1 MTDELNMIEQLKDVM
16 SSAGAFL
23 HNKLTFNFKSA
34 GVYKEASITDFPPE
48 TIAALL
54 DYGTRKLND
63 RVNSLYATPNNEK
76 SREALVEQV
85 YNEALAGKLAERKA
99 PGSSEQNQFRDFIL
113 LYLRSQNV
121 PAATLKPL
129 KGATPAAIVNTI
141 WHNADD
147 ARREAIKVELF
158 NRWKKSLDM
167 LDMDINI

>member
-1 MTDELNMIEQLKDVM
+1 MTDELNLIEQLKDVM
-16 SSAGAFL
+16 SNAGVLL

-34 GVYKEASITDFPPE
+34 GICKEASITDFPPE

-85 YNEALAGKLAERKA
+85 YNEALAGKLAERKS
-99 PGSSEQNQFRDFIL
+99 PGSAEQNQFRDFIL

-158 NRWKKSLDM
+158 NRWKKSQDM
-167 LDMDINI
+167 LNMDIDI

>member
-1 MTDELNMIEQLKDVM
+1 MTDDLNLTAKAQDTLNAAVAILN
-16 SSAGAFL
+16 
-23 HNKLTFNFKSA
+23 NKLTFNFKSA
-34 GVYKEASITDFPPE
+34 GICKEASITDFPSE

-76 SREALVEQV
+76 PREALVEQV

-121 PAATLKPL
+121 PVATLKPL

-167 LDMDINI
+167 LNMDIDI

>member
-1 MTDELNMIEQLKDVM
+1 MTDDLNLTAKAQDTLNAAVAILN
-16 SSAGAFL
+16 
-23 HNKLTFNFKSA
+23 NKLTFNFKSA
-34 GVYKEASITDFPPE
+34 GLCKEAAITDFPPE
-48 TIAALL
+48 TIAVLL

-76 SREALVEQV
+76 TREALVEQV

-121 PAATLKPL
+121 PATTLKPL

-167 LDMDINI
+167 LNMDIDI

>member
-1 MTDELNMIEQLKDVM
+1 MTDELNLGEQLKDVM
-16 SSAGAFL
+16 SNAGALL

-34 GVYKEASITDFPPE
+34 GICKEASITDFPPE

-54 DYGTRKLND
+54 NYGTRKLND

-147 ARREAIKVELF
+147 ARQEAIKVELF

-167 LDMDINI
+167 LKMDMNV

>member
-1 MTDELNMIEQLKDVM
+1 MTDELNLTKQLKDVM
-16 SSAGAFL
+16 GNAGALL

-34 GVYKEASITDFPPE
+34 GICKEAAITDFPPE

-63 RVNSLYATPNNEK
+63 RVNSLYATPTNEK
-76 SREALVEQV
+76 PREALVEQV
-85 YNEALAGKLAERKA
+85 YNEALAGKLAERKV
-99 PGSSEQNQFRDFIL
+99 PGSSEQTQFRDFIL

-121 PAATLKPL
+121 PAAALKPL

-158 NRWKKSLDM
+158 DRWKKSLDM
-167 LDMDINI
+167 LNMDIDI